1 MKRCEVRGARCDLR
15 HRTWAA
21 ATALCLLIG
30 VLLLPACS
38 YRLAGVKPLG
48 EPIRVVI
55 SVNHGRLVRLQGY
68 LQEAV
73 AAALENKLGW
83 RVSPSGSA
91 KIELSIDQ
99 EQIKA
104 TGSDTRGIASRWTI
118 TCGGNALLTSKR
130 GNATTPW
137 TGTGYSSGLPD
148 EPEALQLAARNA
160 AELISVWLESQ
171 SEAWPAQP

>member
-1 MKRCEVRGARCDLR
+1 MKRGEVPGARYAVH
-15 HRTWAA
+15 HRAFAA
-21 ATALCLLIG
+21 VTALCLVVA
-30 VLLLPACS
+30 VLWLPACS
-38 YRLAGVKPLG
+38 YRLAGVRPLG
-48 EPIRVVI
+48 EPIRMVV
-55 SVNHGRLVRLQGY
+55 SVNKGRLVRLQGY

-73 AAALENKLGW
+73 AATIENKLGW
-83 RVSPSGSA
+83 RVSPTGSA

-99 EQIKA
+99 EQINA
-104 TGSDTRGIASRWTI
+104 SGSDTRGVASRWTI

-160 AELISVWLESQ
+160 AELISVWLENQ

>member
-1 MKRCEVRGARCDLR
+1 MKRCELR
-15 HRTWAA
+15 TANCKLRRRVLAV
-21 ATALCLLIG
+21 ATALSLVVA
-30 VLLLPACS
+30 VLWLPACS

-48 EPIRVVI
+48 EPIRVVVT
-55 SVNHGRLVRLQGY
+55 VNKGRLVRLQGY

-73 AAALENKLGW
+73 AATIENKLGW
-83 RVSPSGSA
+83 RVSPTGSA

-99 EQIKA
+99 EQINA
-104 TGSDTRGIASRWTI
+104 SGSDTRGIASRWTI

-160 AELISVWLESQ
+160 AELISVWLENQ